1 RRRLLRPVHRVH
13 QHAGRPDHGLGRRVR
28 HRHAPPSPL
37 RPRRAHGRAPD
48 QRVLVPR
55 RGRVAGPHRLGGRDR
70 RRLPVRHRGARGGAV
85 VQRAARGQLARRERP
100 GLGRDVPRGRGD
112 LRRARRSAAMTGRLV
127 HTGQVVLDLVMRV
140 KELPPVGGDVFAS
153 HTDLHPG
160 GGFNVMAAAARAGG
174 QVVYAGGHG
183 DGRFGDLVR
192 AALDAEGITAALP
205 PTPGADTG
213 ICVVLV
219 DDTGERTFVTGT
231 GAESEVDAAA
241 LAAVPVDAADVV
253 YVRGYS
259 LLAPDKAAVLLDRI
273 DRLDGPTVL
282 VDPGPLV
289 GEVDPATWARLLDRT
304 TILSANAREARILT
318 GEADPRAASA
328 ELARRLPSTAAVI
341 VRDGAAGCLVT
352 RDGTT
357 VHVPGFPVDAVDTTG

>member
-1 RRRLLRPVHRVH
+1 
-13 QHAGRPDHGLGRRVR
+13 
-28 HRHAPPSPL
+28 
-37 RPRRAHGRAPD
+37 
-48 QRVLVPR
+48 
-55 RGRVAGPHRLGGRDR
+55 
-70 RRLPVRHRGARGGAV
+70 
-85 VQRAARGQLARRERP
+85 
-100 GLGRDVPRGRGD
+100 
-112 LRRARRSAAMTGRLV
+112 MTGRLV

-253 YVRGYS
+253 YVSGYS

-357 VHVPGFPVDAVDTTG
+357 VHVPGFPVDAVDTTGAGDAHCGVLAAELLRGADLVAAATRANAAAAIAVTRPGPATAPTRAEVDQLLSSDISRPRPPLR